1 MGEVINILIVGA
13 ILAAAVVL
21 GWKLRAANDL
31 QGRMITAF
39 DRDSAVCDE
48 AEDGWTS

>member
-1 MGEVINILIVGA
+1 MGEVINILLIST
-13 ILAAAVVL
+13 ILSVAVVL

-39 DRDSAVCDE
+39 DRDTAVCDA